1 MTKDEIRSELRAK
14 RRALTAEEQNV
25 MSVKITEQLISLPCI
40 MQAETVMIYMS
51 AFKEP
56 STAEIAEYL
65 KSSQKKIVV
74 PISNTQDYTI
84 TPVYLSGAL
93 SAGAYGIPEPTLC
106 KPADIKAID
115 VALIPGIGF
124 DLSGSRIG
132 FGKGYYDRF
141 LAEFTGL
148 KIGICY
154 DFQMLADI
162 PTSEHDVK
170 MDLIITEKRIYDDF

>member
-14 RRALTAEEQNV
+14 RRALTAEEQE
-25 MSVKITEQLISLPCI
+25 SLSGKITKRLISLPCI
-40 MQAETVMIYMS
+40 SQAETIMIYMS

-56 STAEIAEYL
+56 STFEIAEHL
-65 KSSQKKIVV
+65 KKAQKKIVV
-74 PISNTQDYTI
+74 PISNTKDYTI
-84 TPVYLSGAL
+84 TPVYLSGTLA
-93 SAGAYGIPEPTLC
+93 AGAYGIPEPMRRET
-106 KPADIKAID
+106 ADIKTID

-124 DLSGSRIG
+124 DRTGSRIG

-141 LAEFTGL
+141 LAEFKGL

-154 DFQMLADI
+154 DFQILADI
-162 PTSEHDVK
+162 PSSEHDIK